1 MPELIL
7 VTPSGIVIEVKEG
20 RNYRTEFA
28 RITKDNINDVI
39 TKNVLDF
46 IKKLDVGSIVAQP
59 DIAQCLYKNIGDYF
73 IYDVKFC
80 KKGAENIPSY
90 EPIELKLNEAADVDY
105 NDIEIYNA
113 PRKDNAYFGG

>member
-1 MPELIL
+1 M
-7 VTPSGIVIEVKEG
+7 
-20 RNYRTEFA
+20 
-28 RITKDNINDVI
+28 
-39 TKNVLDF
+39 LDF

-113 PRKDNAYFGG
+113 PRKENVHLGG